1 MQTAIINY
9 LRGSGTINAKTSNP
23 WKQLKAC
30 FHCRTGAGTGAGART
45 YCMCISFSTTGT
57 ENSMKLSNRKKCYYY
72 KGTVY
77 FPYLKAR
84 SKTAGLEFAAQVI
97 TTTGTADLQT

>member
-1 MQTAIINY
+1 METAQGMFSLQDWSWYWGRRQNLLYVYFLFHHRDRELNEIIK
-9 LRGSGTINAKTSNP
+9 R
-23 WKQLKAC
+23 
-30 FHCRTGAGTGAGART
+30 
-45 YCMCISFSTTGT
+45 
-57 ENSMKLSNRKKCYYY
+57 EKCYYY

-97 TTTGTADLQT
+97 TTTGTADLQTWGQKKKVNICI

>member
-1 MQTAIINY
+1 
-9 LRGSGTINAKTSNP
+9 
-23 WKQLKAC
+23 
-30 FHCRTGAGTGAGART
+30 
-45 YCMCISFSTTGT
+45 
-57 ENSMKLSNRKKCYYY
+57 MKLSNGEKCYYY

-97 TTTGTADLQT
+97 TTTGTADLQTWGQKKKSIFVFSGVFRGFELL

>member
-1 MQTAIINY
+1 
-9 LRGSGTINAKTSNP
+9 
-23 WKQLKAC
+23 
-30 FHCRTGAGTGAGART
+30 
-45 YCMCISFSTTGT
+45 
-57 ENSMKLSNRKKCYYY
+57 MKLSNGEKCYYY